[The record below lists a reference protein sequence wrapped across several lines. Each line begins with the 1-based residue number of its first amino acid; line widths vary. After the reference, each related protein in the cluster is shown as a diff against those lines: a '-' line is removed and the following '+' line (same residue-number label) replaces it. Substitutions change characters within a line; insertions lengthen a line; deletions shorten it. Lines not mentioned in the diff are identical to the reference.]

1 MKKLLGLAS
10 VSILFAG
17 TADAAGILLVQDF
30 ENPNIAWVEASAGK
44 DISQQ
49 SINDLYSNQP
59 AGFIYAQQW
68 TVETFLIN
76 GDRAFGS
83 GYIDSSGVA
92 GDHLVGMLENRQ
104 LDLLGLAFDV
114 GADNF
119 LNVSID
125 ITSLDVDGLGGPF
138 GATAPTFR
146 FSLFDNPTGAGGVGG
161 GSLTLLDMFDAT
173 GTASSQEIIDF
184 TNFIIGLDASGS
196 TNGNVILQFD
206 LIAGEYAGFDNL
218 IIGSS
223 NNEGELVPVPAAV
236 WLFGSALGLLGWIRH
251 KKHYKQPS

>member
-1 MKKLLGLAS
+1 MKKLFGFAAATMLC
-10 VSILFAG
+10 AG
-17 TADAAGILLVQDF
+17 TAGAAGILLVQDF
-30 ENPNIAWVEASAGK
+30 ENPNVAWVEASAGK

-83 GYIDSSGVA
+83 GYIDSSGAA

-161 GSLTLLDMFDAT
+161 GSLTLLDSFDAS
-173 GTASSQEIIDF
+173 GTASSREIIDF
-184 TNFIIGLDASGS
+184 TNFIIGLDASES
-196 TNGNVILQFD
+196 TNGNLILQFD
-206 LIAGEYAGFDNL
+206 LIAGVYAGFDNL
-218 IIGSS
+218 VIGSS
-223 NNEGELVPVPAAV
+223 NVEGELVPVPPAV
-236 WLFGSALGLLGWIRH
+236 WLFGSALAMLGWIRRR
-251 KKHYKQPS
+251 KAA